1 MEYEQ
6 MIRPCGCRAF
16 KVMQDEESG
25 RLTYYPLPCHCK
37 PEDKCKT
44 EEQ

>member
-16 KVMQDEESG
+16 KVTSDEDG
-25 RLTYYPLPCHCK
+25 RLCYYPLPCHCNQEE
-37 PEDKCKT
+37 EDK
-44 EEQ
+44 

>member
-16 KVMQDEESG
+16 KVMQSEDG
-25 RLTYYPLPCHCK
+25 RLTYYSLPCHCK
-37 PEDKCKT
+37 PEDECKT
-44 EEQ
+44 EE